1 MSVLRERALFLA
13 VAERNYRNN
22 VVDVGGDDLGK
33 RIVAYFNRL
42 FFSPF
47 RSYASERRDEFDE
60 PAAYDEAVVSN
71 QIL

>member
-13 VAERNYRNN
+13 VVERNYRNN

-42 FFSPF
+42 FLFPF

-60 PAAYDEAVVSN
+60 SPAYDD
-71 QIL
+71 